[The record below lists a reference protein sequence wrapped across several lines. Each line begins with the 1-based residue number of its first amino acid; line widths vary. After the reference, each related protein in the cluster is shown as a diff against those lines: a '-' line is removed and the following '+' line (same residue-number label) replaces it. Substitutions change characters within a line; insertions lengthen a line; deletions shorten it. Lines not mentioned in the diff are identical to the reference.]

1 MTVVSTIGRFTKV
14 SNGGCA
20 GRDYLPFYFDGGRML
35 NSKKII
41 ERRSQERHQIQQGI
55 YALLKNGSSKLG
67 QIVNISK
74 GGLAFKYINHEEQ
87 IGEPVEVDI
96 FISGNGYFLKGIPCK
111 KISDIH
117 VDNFV
122 PFSTFEMRQLG
133 VQFGEMSHG
142 QAHQLDTFI
151 KKYTLVQTV

>member
-1 MTVVSTIGRFTKV
+1 LFRQTGILQKSL
-14 SNGGCA
+14 SEA
-20 GRDYLPFYFDGGRML
+20 APGRDYLSFYFDGGRMI
-35 NSKKII
+35 NSNKII
-41 ERRSQERHQIQQGI
+41 ERRSHERYQVQQGI
-55 YALLKNGSSKLG
+55 YALLKNGASKLG
-67 QIVNISK
+67 QIINISA
-74 GGLAFKYINHEEQ
+74 GGLAFMYINHEER

-133 VQFGEMSHG
+133 IQFGSMNNG
-142 QAHQLDTFI
+142 QAAQLDSFI
-151 KKYTLVQTV
+151 KEYTLSQTI

>member
-1 MTVVSTIGRFTKV
+1 
-14 SNGGCA
+14 
-20 GRDYLPFYFDGGRML
+20 ML

-67 QIVNISK
+67 
-74 GGLAFKYINHEEQ
+74 Q

>member
-1 MTVVSTIGRFTKV
+1 MGVLQKSPAEAAPERG
-14 SNGGCA
+14 
-20 GRDYLPFYFDGGRML
+20 YLSLYFDGGRML
-35 NSKKII
+35 NSKKTI
-41 ERRSQERHQIQQGI
+41 ERRSHERYQVQQGI

-67 QIVNISK
+67 QIINISS
-74 GGLAFKYINHEEQ
+74 GGLAFMYINHEKQ

-142 QAHQLDTFI
+142 QAAQLDAFI
-151 KKYTLVQTV
+151 QQYALVQML

>member
-1 MTVVSTIGRFTKV
+1 
-14 SNGGCA
+14 
-20 GRDYLPFYFDGGRML
+20 ML

-41 ERRSQERHQIQQGI
+41 ERRSHERYQVQQGI
-55 YALLKNGSSKLG
+55 YALLKNGASKLG
-67 QIVNISK
+67 QIINISS
-74 GGLAFKYINHEEQ
+74 GGLAFMYINHEKQ

-122 PFSTFEMRQLG
+122 PFSTFEMRQQG

-142 QAHQLDTFI
+142 QADQLDAFI
-151 KKYTLVQTV
+151 KQYALVQML

>member
-1 MTVVSTIGRFTKV
+1 
-14 SNGGCA
+14 
-20 GRDYLPFYFDGGRML
+20 ML
-35 NSKKII
+35 NSKEII
-41 ERRSQERHQIQQGI
+41 ERRSHERFQVQQGV

-67 QIVNISK
+67 QIKNISK
-74 GGLAFKYINHEEQ
+74 GGLAFMYINHEEQ

-117 VDNFV
+117 VENFV

-133 VQFGEMSHG
+133 IQFGAMSHG
-142 QAHQLDTFI
+142 QAAQLNTFL
-151 KKYTLVQTV
+151 KKYTTLQTGLN

>member
-1 MTVVSTIGRFTKV
+1 M
-14 SNGGCA
+14 
-20 GRDYLPFYFDGGRML
+20 
-35 NSKKII
+35 
-41 ERRSQERHQIQQGI
+41 
-55 YALLKNGSSKLG
+55 
-67 QIVNISK
+67 
-74 GGLAFKYINHEEQ
+74 YINHEER

-133 VQFGEMSHG
+133 VQFGAMNDG
-142 QAHQLDTFI
+142 QATQLDSFI
-151 KKYTLVQTV
+151 KKYTLSQTI

>member
-1 MTVVSTIGRFTKV
+1 
-14 SNGGCA
+14 
-20 GRDYLPFYFDGGRML
+20 ML

-41 ERRSQERHQIQQGI
+41 ERRSHERYPVQQGI

-67 QIVNISK
+67 QIMNISA
-74 GGLAFKYINHEEQ
+74 GGLAFMYINHEKQ
-87 IGEPVEVDI
+87 IGEPVEIDI

-133 VQFGEMSHG
+133 VQFGAMSHG
-142 QAHQLDTFI
+142 QADRLDAFI
-151 KKYTLVQTV
+151 KEYALAQMV

>member
-1 MTVVSTIGRFTKV
+1 MVN
-14 SNGGCA
+14 SN
-20 GRDYLPFYFDGGRML
+20 
-35 NSKKII
+35 KII
-41 ERRSQERHQIQQGI
+41 ERRSHERYQVQQGV

-67 QIVNISK
+67 QIMNISP
-74 GGLAFKYINHEEQ
+74 GGLAFKYINHDEQ

-133 VQFGEMSHG
+133 VQFGAMSHG
-142 QAHQLDTFI
+142 QVTQLDAFI
-151 KKYTLVQTV
+151 KKYTLAQTV

>member
-1 MTVVSTIGRFTKV
+1 MI
-14 SNGGCA
+14 NC
-20 GRDYLPFYFDGGRML
+20 
-35 NSKKII
+35 NKII
-41 ERRSQERHQIQQGI
+41 ERRSHERYQVQQGI

-67 QIVNISK
+67 QIINISS
-74 GGLAFKYINHEEQ
+74 GGLAFMYINHEER

-133 VQFGEMSHG
+133 VQFGAMNDG
-142 QAHQLDTFI
+142 QAAQLDSFI
-151 KKYTLVQTV
+151 KKYTLSQTI